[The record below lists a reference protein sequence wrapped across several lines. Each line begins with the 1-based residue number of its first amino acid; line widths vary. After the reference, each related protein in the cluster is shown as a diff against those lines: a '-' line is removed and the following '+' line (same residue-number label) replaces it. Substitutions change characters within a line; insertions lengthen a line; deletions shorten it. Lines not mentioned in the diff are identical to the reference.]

1 MFTTKTL
8 AHSVKLEKN
17 YYLVVM
23 RKIKNLR
30 KNTTL
35 KKLYVAKVID
45 RAHRR
50 PWC

>member
-1 MFTTKTL
+1 
-8 AHSVKLEKN
+8 VKLEKN

-23 RKIKNLR
+23 RKIKNL

-45 RAHRR
+45 RAYEDHGVKY
-50 PWC
+50 